1 MWLTITRAYVIFNH
15 MVEQLHAS
23 PLDLVFHALADP
35 TRRAMLHA
43 LSQGERT
50 VGELA
55 EPFAMSLAGAS
66 KHVKTLEGA
75 GLIRREVKG
84 RQHVCRLDAA
94 RLADAAHWLRV
105 YERFW
110 TERLD
115 VLDALLREE
124 DRQSDTEKGDDP

>member
-1 MWLTITRAYVIFNH
+1 
-15 MVEQLHAS
+15 MVEQLPIS
-23 PLDLVFHALADP
+23 TPLDLVFHALADP

-43 LSQGERT
+43 LSNGERT

-55 EPFAMSLAGAS
+55 EPFANTMSLAGAS
-66 KHVKTLEGA
+66 KHVKALESA

-84 RQHVCRLDAA
+84 RQHLCRLDAA
-94 RLADAAHWLRV
+94 RLADAAQWLSF

-110 TERLD
+110 TERLN

-124 DRQSDTEKGDDP
+124 DAQSDTQGDQR

>member
-1 MWLTITRAYVIFNH
+1 
-15 MVEQLHAS
+15 MVEQTHAS

-35 TRRAMLHA
+35 TRREMLRR
-43 LSQGERT
+43 LSSGERT

-66 KHVKTLEGA
+66 KHIRTLEMA
-75 GLIRREVKG
+75 GLVRREVKG
-84 RQHVCRLDAA
+84 RQHLCRLDAA
-94 RLADAAHWLRV
+94 RLGEASQWLRF

-115 VLDALLREE
+115 ALDALLRE
-124 DRQSDTEKGDDP
+124 DDSKGDTP